1 MAAQM
6 KAAQI
11 VEVSDVIDTFLEGE
25 LIFNAVR

>member
-11 VEVSDVIDTFLEGE
+11 VEVSDVIDAFLEGQ

>member
-1 MAAQM
+1 MVVQM

-11 VEVSDVIDTFLEGE
+11 VEVCDVIDTYWEGR